1 MPRRRPRLALPR
13 PGARRRAHCAACRRR
28 DRRRK
33 PLPNRANVHGGAPG
47 AGRYY
52 ALAIKGFNGGGR
64 GVGVAIGYEVNPP
77 RLPEGAG
84 RAGGAGEQER
94 LLGPVVRRAAD
105 LEDRCDYVHVTESVM
120 GTRRVP
126 PIAAARAIMAR
137 VAGLPVTVTMRTRER
152 SESEAAA
159 FAAEARGA
167 GIGGILIVMGDPPR
181 EGGLP
186 EGTAAAAAGTAAR
199 PALAPSRAA
208 RSLRDAAGA
217 QGLDLFLSVPAG
229 TGAAR
234 PDAGPMRAKIDA
246 GPAGFFTQVVSSVR
260 QAADISAL
268 LGPLGFRV
276 VPIVLVPSAANK
288 RSAEFLGLDWSG
300 YEGDPAGFIRA
311 VHDAAGDVL
320 VTSPSDFAAARD
332 ALGCV

>member
-1 MPRRRPRLALPR
+1 M
-13 PGARRRAHCAACRRR
+13 
-28 DRRRK
+28 
-33 PLPNRANVHGGAPG
+33 
-47 AGRYY
+47 
-52 ALAIKGFNGGGR
+52 
-64 GVGVAIGYEVNPP
+64 AIGYEINPP

-137 VAGLPVTVTMRTRER
+137 VHGLPVTVTMRTRER

-186 EGTAAAAAGTAAR
+186 EGAAAGAAR

-208 RSLRDAAGA
+208 RSLRDTAGA

-229 TGAAR
+229 GGAPAS
-234 PDAGPMRAKIDA
+234 GPMRAKIDA

-300 YEGDPAGFIRA
+300 YEGDPAEFIRA